1 MGTSKEKLG
10 KLKRYAANL
19 HIDAERQRRVY
30 DEIKDNAEDDF
41 DFSLLTISAAVM
53 IILGLIVDSSSVI
66 LGGVLISPL
75 VWPVLAL
82 SLGLVEGKS
91 RLIQSS
97 TDTIVRSAIIIFLL
111 AFFIGL
117 ILPDYAVT
125 GGEFLSRTSPTIF
138 ELLIAITAGFT
149 GAFIVAYPGIGSA
162 IAGVFIA
169 STLMTPL
176 SIMGIALSHWEL
188 GLAMGAFL
196 LYLSNLIAITFASSF
211 FFTLAKFKGPAS
223 VRGQEKRKNNLM
235 WTVLSLVTIAIPLL
249 FLTEGTVKERD
260 REIIVKET
268 IAAEL
273 ADAAILDINMRENG
287 RTLTVGMTIEYPGK
301 LDEAKIGEIEKT
313 LSDKL
318 EKTVVSRIAV
328 IPIVRYWEINN

>member
-1 MGTSKEKLG
+1 MKK
-10 KLKRYAANL
+10 YAANFR
-19 HIDAERQRRVY
+19 IDTERQGRVY
-30 DEIKDNAEDDF
+30 DEIKDNAEYDF
-41 DFSLLTISAAVM
+41 DFSVLTISAAVM

-75 VWPVLAL
+75 VWPVMAL

-97 TDTIVRSAIIIFLL
+97 VDTIIRSAIIIFLV
-111 AFFIGL
+111 AFFMGI
-117 ILPDYAVT
+117 ISPDYAVT

-138 ELLIAITAGFT
+138 ELLIAIMAGFT
-149 GAFIVAYPGIGSA
+149 GAFIVAYPGISSA

-169 STLMTPL
+169 STLITPL
-176 SIMGIALSHWEL
+176 SIMGVAISHGEP

-211 FFTLAKFKGPAS
+211 FFILAKFKGPAS
-223 VRGQEKRKNNLM
+223 ESGQEKRKNNLM
-235 WTVLSLVTIAIPLL
+235 WTVLSLITIAIPLL

-260 REIIVKET
+260 RRAIVEET
-268 IAAEL
+268 VVAEF
-273 ADAAILDINMRENG
+273 ADATILDINIKESG
-287 RTLTVGMTIEYPGK
+287 RTLTVGMTIEYPGELDKARIEGVEK
-301 LDEAKIGEIEKT
+301 L

-318 EKTVVSRIAV
+318 EKTVISRIAV